1 MIKIYNGNFII
12 LKMPFVIIDMISRI
26 KVGYITRKSSV
37 LVRYSKICYLIL
49 NILTKNGYIYGYE
62 IKLDGIL
69 VFLRYV
75 NGVPIIREIA
85 SVSKPGR
92 IITVKNKDMLGKFNN
107 SFLIISTK
115 NGLVGRGF
123 DEPDINRKGFGG
135 ILLFYII

>member
-1 MIKIYNGNFII
+1 
-12 LKMPFVIIDMISRI
+12 
-26 KVGYITRKSSV
+26 
-37 LVRYSKICYLIL
+37 VRYSKVCYLIL

-85 SVSKPGR
+85 PISKPGR

-123 DEPDINRKGFGG
+123 NESDINRRGFGG